1 MNIPHKNWL
10 EWIVF
15 AAGLLL
21 VLGTVGYLG
30 VQALTDGRSPAAL
43 SVMLGQPWAIEGA
56 GHHVVPVIV
65 QNDGG
70 HSAAE
75 VTIEVELTGQ
85 PGGQPPERRELTFAY
100 VPHGSSRAGALTF
113 EHRPAPGDLR
123 VRVLGYL
130 EP

>member
-21 VLGTVGYLG
+21 LLATVGYLG
-30 VQALTDGRSPAAL
+30 VQAFTAGRSPAAL
-43 SVMLGQPWAIEGA
+43 SVMLGQPWALEGA

-65 QNDGG
+65 RNDGG

-75 VTIEVELTGQ
+75 VTIEVALTGA
-85 PGGQPPERRELTFAY
+85 PGEQPERRELTFAY
-100 VPHGSSRAGALTF
+100 VPHGSSREGALTF
-113 EHRPAPGDLR
+113 EQRPAPGDLR

>member
-15 AAGLLL
+15 AVGLLL
-21 VLGTVGYLG
+21 LIGTVGYLG
-30 VQALTDGRSPAAL
+30 VQMFTEGRSPAAL
-43 SVMLGQPWAIEGA
+43 SVTLGQPWALEGA

-65 QNDGG
+65 RNDGG

-75 VTIEVELTGQ
+75 VTIAVELAGPTKGEL
-85 PGGQPPERRELTFAY
+85 PERRELTFAY

-113 EHRPAPGDLR
+113 EQRPELDALR